1 LTTIASVSA
10 SASAPASV
18 GWLDHDRAGGSVAST
33 PRSVTPAAPAASN
46 ASARG
51 LDWFVFFL
59 ADIQAGFGPFIAIYL
74 TERAWSQADIGLILT
89 IGALAAL
96 GAQMPAGALI
106 DVVRARR
113 FTGALA
119 VTAIGASAIAL
130 ALWPVFAIVAGA
142 RILHGVASALLGP
155 VIAAM
160 SLGLAGHASLGERLG
175 RNARFASIGALLAA
189 AGMGATGQLATTQAV
204 FLLTALLVAP
214 ALLALWQIR
223 SADIDRSW
231 EREEHRKDAPDAQ
244 VGLRD
249 LLRNNALLIF
259 AGCIVLFHLANAA
272 MLPAMAGQL
281 APRCGSWTTTVVA
294 ACMVVPQLMVALF
307 SPWVG
312 RQAQIWGRRP
322 LLLAGFAALTARA
335 VLFAL
340 VQDPYA
346 VIAIQALDGVSGA
359 ILGLMFP
366 LIIADLTR
374 GTGRFNLALGIVGSA
389 MGIGAALSTTLAGY
403 MIDAYG
409 CAATFFGL
417 AAVAAAGLALVY
429 LLMPETRPQE

>member
-1 LTTIASVSA
+1 MTTIASVSA

-96 GAQMPAGALI
+96 GAQMPAGALV

-142 RILHGVASALLGP
+142 RILHGVASAVLGP
-155 VIAAM
+155 VIAAI
-160 SLGLAGHASLGERLG
+160 SLGLAGHGGLGERLG

-189 AGMGATGQLATTQAV
+189 AGMGATGQSGV
-204 FLLTALLVAP
+204 HPGRVLLTAALVAP
-214 ALLALWQIR
+214 ALLALGR
-223 SADIDRSW
+223 SAPPISTVHGNARK
-231 EREEHRKDAPDAQ
+231 HRKDAPDAQ

-249 LLRNNALLIF
+249 LRAQQR
-259 AGCIVLFHLANAA
+259 AVDP
-272 MLPAMAGQL
+272 LPSASCCSTSPM
-281 APRCGSWTTTVVA
+281 PRCCRSWPGNSHRAARSWATTIIA
-294 ACMVVPQLMVALF
+294 ACMVVPQLMVAVF

-312 RQAQIWGRRP
+312 RQAPIWGRRP
-322 LLLAGFAALTARA
+322 LLLAGFAALAAARPCCSRSCS
-335 VLFAL
+335 
-340 VQDPYA
+340 DPYA
-346 VIAIQALDGVSGA
+346 VIAIQVLDGVSA
-359 ILGLMFP
+359 PCLALMFP
-366 LIIADLTR
+366 LVVADLTR
-374 GTGRFNLALGIVGSA
+374 GTGRFNFAFGIVGSA
-389 MGIGAALSTTLAGY
+389 IGIGAALSTTLAGY
-403 MIDAYG
+403 MFDAYRS
-409 CAATFFGL
+409 AATFFASL
-417 AAVAAAGLALVY
+417 PSPPRAW
-429 LLMPETRPQE
+429 RWSIC